1 MSTHTNFDGLK
12 VNYNLTLAETDPT
25 GVVRTGENTMVLEI
39 TTDDL
44 RGLDT
49 AGNPTGRRAYVPANS
64 VITDA
69 FMVVEEAFTSAGS
82 TTLSIGFAE
91 DDGTVIDVDGV
102 DATIAKTAMDAVGD
116 VVQCDGALVG
126 GVVTVGTDNAYP
138 YITIGTGPYTA
149 GKAKVVIKYF
159 TPV

>member
-1 MSTHTNFDGLK
+1 MTTHTNYDGLR

-25 GVVRTGENTMVLEI
+25 GKSGYSEETMVLEL
-39 TTDDL
+39 DSQDL

-49 AGNPTGRRAYVPANS
+49 AGNTTGRNAYIPANS

-69 FMVVEEAFTSAGS
+69 FMVVETAFTSGGS

-102 DATIAKTAMDAVGD
+102 DATIAKTAMDADGD
-116 VVQCDGALVG
+116 VVQCDGDMVG
-126 GVVTVGTDNAYP
+126 GVVTVGTANAFP
-138 YITIGTGPYTA
+138 YVTVGTGPYTA
-149 GKAKVVIKYF
+149 GVAKVVIKYY

>member
-25 GVVRTGENTMVLEI
+25 GVSGWAEKIMVVEL
-39 TTDDL
+39 DSSDL
-44 RGLDT
+44 RGIDT
-49 AGNPTGRRAYVPANS
+49 AGNTTGRNAYIPANS

-69 FMVVEEAFTSAGS
+69 FMVVETAFTSAGS
-82 TTLSIGFAE
+82 TTLSIGLAE
-91 DDGTVIDVDGV
+91 DDGTVIDADGI

-126 GVVTVGTDNAYP
+126 GVVTVGTANAYP
-138 YITIGTGPYTA
+138 YVTIGTGPYTA
-149 GKAKVVIKYF
+149 GVGKVVIKYF

>member
-1 MSTHTNFDGLK
+1 MTTHTNFDGLK
-12 VNYNLTLAETDPT
+12 VNYNLTLAESDPT
-25 GVVRTGENTMVLEI
+25 GVTRSGENTMVLEL
-39 TTDDL
+39 DSQDL

-49 AGNPTGRRAYVPANS
+49 AGNTTGRNAYVPANS

-69 FMVVEEAFTSAGS
+69 FFVVETAFTSAGS

-91 DDGTVIDVDGV
+91 DDGTVIDADGV

-126 GVVTVGTDNAYP
+126 GVTTVGADNAYP
-138 YITIGTGPYTA
+138 YVTVGTGPYTA
-149 GKAKVVIKYF
+149 GVGKVVIKYF

>member
-1 MSTHTNFDGLK
+1 MSTRENFDGLK

-25 GVVRTGENTMVLEI
+25 GVTTWAEKTMVIEI
-39 TTDDL
+39 DSQNL
-44 RGLDT
+44 RSIDV
-49 AGNPTGRRAYVPANS
+49 AGNTTGRNAYIPANS

-69 FMVVEEAFTSAGS
+69 FMVVETAFTSGGS

-91 DDGTVIDVDGV
+91 DDGTVIDADGV

-116 VVQCDGALVG
+116 VVQCDGAMVG
-126 GVVTVGTDNAYP
+126 GLVTVGTDNAYP
-138 YITIGTGPYTA
+138 YVTIGTGPYTA
-149 GKAKVVIKYF
+149 GVAKVVIKYF